1 MKLSMIERWSFLVT
15 YLKPQQRRVL
25 LLCTLLFISIALQ
38 LANPLVLR
46 YFIDTAQ
53 AGGATRNLILAALL
67 FIGVALVNQLFS
79 VSATY
84 VSENVGW
91 TATNMLRAD
100 LLLHCLQL
108 DLAFHKA
115 RTPGELIDRI
125 DGDVNAL
132 ATFFS
137 EFVIKVFGNAL
148 LLLGV
153 LIVLWIINWQVGLAL
168 TVLAFILVI
177 LLLRLQSVAVPY
189 WKAARQSSADLFG
202 FLEERLAGTEDIRAS
217 GAVAYTMQ
225 RLYALMRIRLRTERK
240 AFLIG
245 SFTWLTPLLF
255 AAVAIAVT
263 FVLSTGLFHRGVISL
278 GTAYVIFFY
287 AQIMLQPIRIITR
300 QMDELQKATA
310 GMLRIQELYQFKGTI
325 KDGDGAR
332 LPSGPLGLSFDEVA
346 FGYETDDHVLHAI
359 SFAIP
364 AGRTLGILGRTGSG
378 KTTLTRLLFR
388 LYDPTAGTIRLA
400 GTDIRTVR
408 VTDLRHHIGMVT
420 QDVHLFEAS
429 LRDNLTF
436 FDDAIPDARIMLVLT
451 DLGLLPWFHSLPHGL
466 DSILASGSGGLSS
479 GEAQVLALTR
489 IFLRDPGLVVLDEA
503 SSRLDPATEQLV
515 ERAVGTLLQNRTGI
529 VIAHRLHTVMRA
541 DDILILEDGHIYEY
555 GPRDRLMTDPHSR
568 FSQLLRTGLEE
579 VLV

>member
-25 LLCTLLFISIALQ
+25 LLGALLLISIALQ

-53 AGGATRNLILAALL
+53 AGGATRSLILAALL

-79 VSATY
+79 VAATY

-91 TATNMLRAD
+91 TATNLLRAD
-100 LLLHCLQL
+100 LLRHCLHL

-137 EFVIKVFGNAL
+137 DLVIKVFGNAL
-148 LLLGV
+148 LLIGV
-153 LIVLWIINWQVGLAL
+153 LIVLWAINWQVGIILTALAVVML
-168 TVLAFILVI
+168 IV
-177 LLLRLQSVAVPY
+177 LLRVQSIAVPH
-189 WKAARQSSADLFG
+189 WKASRQTSAELFG

-217 GAVAYTMQ
+217 GAVAYTMH
-225 RLYALMRIRLRTERK
+225 RLYELMRIRLRAERK

-245 SFTWLTPLLF
+245 SFIWLTPVLF
-255 AAVAIAVT
+255 AALTIAIT
-263 FVLSTGLFHRGVISL
+263 FVVSARLFHQSVISL

-287 AQIMLQPIRIITR
+287 AQIMLRPIRIITR
-300 QMDELQKATA
+300 QMEDLQKATA
-310 GMLRIQELYQFKGTI
+310 GMLRIQELYQFKATI
-325 KDGDGAR
+325 IDGHGDS
-332 LPSGPLGLSFDEVA
+332 LPSGPLELAFEQVA
-346 FGYETDDHVLHAI
+346 FGYEVDDHVLHAI
-359 SFAIP
+359 SFAILP
-364 AGRTLGILGRTGSG
+364 GRTLGILGRTGSG

-388 LYDPTAGTIRLA
+388 LYDPTAGTICLG
-400 GTDIRTVR
+400 GTDIRTVP
-408 VTDLRHHIGMVT
+408 VADLRRRIGMVT
-420 QDVHLFEAS
+420 QDVHLFQAS

-436 FDDAIPDARIMLVLT
+436 FDDTLPDARIMTVLT
-451 DLGLLPWFHSLPHGL
+451 DLGLLPWFHALPAGL

-515 ERAVGTLLQNRTGI
+515 ERAVGSLLHNRTGI
-529 VIAHRLHTVMRA
+529 VIAHRLHTVLRA
-541 DDILILEDGHIYEY
+541 DDILILEDGQICEY
-555 GPRDRLMTDPHSR
+555 GPRDRLMADPKSR

-579 VLV
+579 VLT